1 MSPGWKRLRQI
12 VPRQM
17 PAPDKPMQ
25 YFLIRQNNE
34 LQHLPDFRLIAQED
48 ADTAADGADGAQPFS
63 NGKKPVQ
70 FMCPQRSAQL
80 PLSFLVVDEEA
91 TVRVCS
97 GRMLQTGAA
106 DFVLTGIVTDE
117 YESPFKERALNGIQE
132 AVAALSK

>member
-1 MSPGWKRLRQI
+1 
-12 VPRQM
+12 
-17 PAPDKPMQ
+17 MQ

-34 LQHLPDFRLIAQED
+34 LQHLPDFCLIADED
-48 ADTAADGADGAQPFS
+48 AATAADGANGGAGGNGGNGGNGAAPFY
-63 NGKKPVQ
+63 NGKKLVQ
-70 FMCPQRSAQL
+70 FVCPQRSPQM

-117 YESPFKERALNGIQE
+117 YESPLKERVMNGIQE
-132 AVAALSK
+132 AVAALAK